1 MKTVKR
7 SERGWFPFKH
17 PIDQSFKPAAHRLV
31 RNTLLVCLD
40 KETST
45 RVAVIIATIG
55 GLFDDSLPAYEGD
68 GPALWSKTYQT
79 VASICELPP
88 GVEVTD
94 KEPEVQHINLAPKY
108 VVDLSDDK
116 PNLVLA
122 DHEEMVLANVQH
134 EYAVDLVT
142 QRLIEGKVK
151 PKELTAFVDGESSVG
166 GDNQAYAW

>member
-17 PIDQSFKPAAHRLV
+17 PTDPSFKPATHRLV
-31 RNTLLVCLD
+31 RNTLLVCWD

-45 RVAVIIATIG
+45 RVAVIVATIG
-55 GLFDDSLPAYEGD
+55 GLFDESLPTYSGD

-79 VASICELPP
+79 VAGICELPAA
-88 GVEVTD
+88 VEITD
-94 KEPEVQHINLAPKY
+94 KEPEVQHINPAPKY

-122 DHEEMVLANVQH
+122 DHEEMVLANAQH
-134 EYAVDLVT
+134 ENAVDLVT
-142 QRLIEGKVK
+142 QRLMEGKVK
-151 PKELTAFVDGESSVG
+151 PKELTAFVEGTNVAG
-166 GDNQAYAW
+166 QDNQAYSW